1 MFLSPGKEPLSKGK
15 SMPEKHCLSSVTV
28 GTGLANR
35 ERENKRIVEKKGV
48 IALFE
53 HSKTNTGLQ
62 AKQDQNGRLWGL
74 SSHQAPVKD

>member
-15 SMPEKHCLSSVTV
+15 SMPENHCLSSVTV

-48 IALFE
+48 IELFE
-53 HSKTNTGLQ
+53 HSKTNRSASQTRPKWEIMGTVLPPGVNKGL
-62 AKQDQNGRLWGL
+62 
-74 SSHQAPVKD
+74 